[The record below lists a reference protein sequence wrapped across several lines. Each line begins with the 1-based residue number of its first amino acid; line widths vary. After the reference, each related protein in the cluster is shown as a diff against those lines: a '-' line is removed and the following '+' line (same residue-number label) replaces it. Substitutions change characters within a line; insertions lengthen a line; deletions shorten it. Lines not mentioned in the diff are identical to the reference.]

1 MDIWPFQPDL
11 TARDYEAEEMEEL
24 EAVEAGIA
32 PVVRPVL
39 EWAPG
44 CDTQEAKTPQLLL
57 LGLPGAGAL
66 FLNGRFQKRKFVGS
80 MRFPSAEVKGSA
92 WEKQMLADQTFTL
105 YELLDEPSTLI
116 VICQYDISSELSPA
130 WADVFF
136 THIKPQRTMI
146 LDSMTEY
153 QFKQAS
159 EETAPPLLRKLKTTL
174 AHEIDAV
181 EHLAPPSII
190 TGPAAAFLTW
200 LEVRHLPAYL
210 YVSLLET
217 QFGRHDISVATLQAF
232 ETILSTLPAS
242 VREVATT
249 QTKAE
254 YIKAINAVAKKDVS
268 HLYL

>member
-11 TARDYEAEEMEEL
+11 TARDYEAEELEEL
-24 EAVEAGIA
+24 EAAEAGIA

-44 CDTQEAKTPQLLL
+44 CDTQAAKTPQLLL

-92 WEKQMLADQTFTL
+92 WEKQMLSAQTFTL
-105 YELLDEPSTLI
+105 YELVDEPSTLI

-136 THIKPQRTMI
+136 THIQPQRTMI
-146 LDSMTEY
+146 FDSMTEY

-200 LEVRHLPAYL
+200 
-210 YVSLLET
+210 VSSKH
-217 QFGRHDISVATLQAF
+217 QIPMNRG
-232 ETILSTLPAS
+232 STLISFSSSKCVTCPLICTSRYLRHNS
-242 VREVATT
+242 VDTT
-249 QTKAE
+249 YQLQPYKPSKQ
-254 YIKAINAVAKKDVS
+254 YCQRCQRR
-268 HLYL
+268 